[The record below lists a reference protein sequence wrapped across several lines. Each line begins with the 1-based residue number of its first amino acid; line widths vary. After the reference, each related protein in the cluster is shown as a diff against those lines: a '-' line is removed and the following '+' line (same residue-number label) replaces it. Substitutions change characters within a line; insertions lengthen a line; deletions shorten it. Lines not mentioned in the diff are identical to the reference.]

1 MPEAPGAAA
10 AAAPAS
16 PAPGSTPGEVSHV
29 SNTPRS
35 AQNAWSPQTAGNPS
49 PSMTDDGRSVAN
61 TPGADSVYPTSPSYR
76 STPGSAAPRA
86 RAGGRWSTANPNG
99 TMFTPEQRGAVD
111 GDGDGDGDGGPPGID
126 QFTDDHAFNAQN
138 STMVWGTTISL
149 HESMTNAK
157 QFLRDFA
164 ADDGEPLYP
173 QLLKQAKEDES
184 YNLNIDSGHLRT
196 FDREHDYN
204 LYRDLVRYPQE
215 MIPIFDLCVYEE
227 FQRMF
232 GEEESQQRFQVRIFN
247 LDTVKAMRDL
257 NPKDIDTLVSVQG
270 MVVRASGIQPD
281 LKQAFFECSACQH
294 AVTVQI
300 DRGRINEP
308 HTCGQCSAKFSFQL
322 IHNRC
327 LFTDKQVVKMQ
338 ETPESMPEGET
349 PNTITVCA
357 YDDLV
362 DHGKPGDRAV
372 ITGVYRA
379 VPMRVNPRMRSVK
392 TVFRTCTP
400 PSPPLSTAMRAQY
413 PLTQCT
419 L

>member
-157 QFLRDFA
+157 QFLRDNPEI
-164 ADDGEPLYP
+164 ADT
-173 QLLKQAKEDES
+173 
-184 YNLNIDSGHLRT
+184 IDSEL
-196 FDREHDYN
+196 
-204 LYRDLVRYPQE
+204 RDLLLPKRKQRAEAEPEAQE
-215 MIPIFDLCVYEE
+215 
-227 FQRMF
+227 
-232 GEEESQQRFQVRIFN
+232 
-247 LDTVKAMRDL
+247 
-257 NPKDIDTLVSVQG
+257 
-270 MVVRASGIQPD
+270 
-281 LKQAFFECSACQH
+281 
-294 AVTVQI
+294 
-300 DRGRINEP
+300 
-308 HTCGQCSAKFSFQL
+308 
-322 IHNRC
+322 
-327 LFTDKQVVKMQ
+327 
-338 ETPESMPEGET
+338 
-349 PNTITVCA
+349 
-357 YDDLV
+357 
-362 DHGKPGDRAV
+362 
-372 ITGVYRA
+372 
-379 VPMRVNPRMRSVK
+379 
-392 TVFRTCTP
+392 
-400 PSPPLSTAMRAQY
+400 
-413 PLTQCT
+413 
-419 L
+419 

>member
-1 MPEAPGAAA
+1 MTGTIYSATDGSDDALYGLVEPQLRTKVGRLLNDKMPTGVAVSPAMNHGGPFPATGSPQFTAVGV
-10 AAAPAS
+10 PAS
-16 PAPGSTPGEVSHV
+16 ITRWAALWSYDAIRPYRLPPAL
-29 SNTPRS
+29 
-35 AQNAWSPQTAGNPS
+35 Q
-49 PSMTDDGRSVAN
+49 D
-61 TPGADSVYPTSPSYR
+61 
-76 STPGSAAPRA
+76 
-86 RAGGRWSTANPNG
+86 ANPNG

-232 GEEESQQRFQVRIFN
+232 GEEES
-247 LDTVKAMRDL
+247 
-257 NPKDIDTLVSVQG
+257 
-270 MVVRASGIQPD
+270 
-281 LKQAFFECSACQH
+281 
-294 AVTVQI
+294 
-300 DRGRINEP
+300 
-308 HTCGQCSAKFSFQL
+308 
-322 IHNRC
+322 
-327 LFTDKQVVKMQ
+327 
-338 ETPESMPEGET
+338 
-349 PNTITVCA
+349 
-357 YDDLV
+357 
-362 DHGKPGDRAV
+362 
-372 ITGVYRA
+372 
-379 VPMRVNPRMRSVK
+379 
-392 TVFRTCTP
+392 
-400 PSPPLSTAMRAQY
+400 
-413 PLTQCT
+413 
-419 L
+419 